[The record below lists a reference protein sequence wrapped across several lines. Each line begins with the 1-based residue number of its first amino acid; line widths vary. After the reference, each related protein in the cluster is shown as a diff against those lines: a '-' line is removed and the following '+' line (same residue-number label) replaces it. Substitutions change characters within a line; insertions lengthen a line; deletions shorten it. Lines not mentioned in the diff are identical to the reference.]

1 MNCTGQG
8 FIADGVR
15 RQRRSRARSR
25 PANDHGRMIA
35 VAMVAPAP
43 LYVDVRR
50 VRCGLYPHEHERG
63 MNQLGKRARPT
74 FTGRG
79 R

>member
-1 MNCTGQG
+1 
-8 FIADGVR
+8 
-15 RQRRSRARSR
+15 
-25 PANDHGRMIA
+25 MIA

-43 LYVDVRR
+43 LYVDMRR